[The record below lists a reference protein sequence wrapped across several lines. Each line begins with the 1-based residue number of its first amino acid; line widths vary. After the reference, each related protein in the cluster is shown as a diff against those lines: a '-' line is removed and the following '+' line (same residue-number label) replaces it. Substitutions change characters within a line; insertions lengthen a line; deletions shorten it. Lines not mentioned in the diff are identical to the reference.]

1 MRVSYTTP
9 DTLHITVKRAEQL
22 CAKTKSC
29 SPYAMCTLLGEYKV
43 QTTEVQVTRDN
54 CFKTFNS
61 LQSFAGQEE

>member
-43 QTTEVQVTRDN
+43 QTTEVQVTRLLIVYRVLPN
-54 CFKTFNS
+54 
-61 LQSFAGQEE
+61 GQAE